1 MIEMVYKG
9 NGDGKNGD
17 RLKLP
22 KNVRQIGEAGK
33 GKRVYLEDYAVTY
46 LHQVEAA
53 VLLGETWEQ
62 DEVRYIFIHGAIRVE
77 DPAFGEEAWEDI
89 YREAKQYFENSEIL
103 GWAMQVQEQPLALS
117 RELNDLYKTHFD
129 REDAVLILYEPSEK
143 EDSVFVEENGSLRQQ
158 NGYYIYYD
166 KNKSMQDYMVFRNE
180 GKSVERETE
189 VTDNA
194 IKSFRKIAEE
204 KREKREKQERKEN
217 PERSEKQAVSQA
229 VKEKGGAKAAQPK
242 TVKFL
247 YAAST
252 FLVLTILI
260 IGVTMVNNYDKM
272 KNMELALSDMA
283 KSTEASAKASS
294 KGTASTDKKDSAKK
308 ETESMTETAGD
319 KAEGESETAAESGQ
333 GLSGNAQKGS
343 EGEKNAQDPKA
354 GAASD
359 GQNPTDPQSAAAGT
373 EAQAAGQDQSQAQ
386 TEIPTAAPGTAGDGQ
401 AVGGQAVGGTQGQ
414 SPDVS
419 AQAAS
424 QGAQAAAEHTNQAAY
439 IVKAGDTLADICRM
453 YYGTTDRLDE
463 ICTLNGISDP
473 NTILLGQKILLP

>member
-9 NGDGKNGD
+9 NGDGKNED

-62 DEVRYIFIHGAIRVE
+62 DEVKYIFIHGAIEVE
-77 DPAFGEEAWEDI
+77 DPVFGEEAWEDI

-103 GWAMQVQEQPLALS
+103 GWAMQVQEQPPSLS
-117 RELNDLYKTHFD
+117 KELNDLYKSHFD

-143 EDSVFVEENGSLRQQ
+143 EDSLYVEENGSLRKQ

-166 KNKSMQDYMVFRNE
+166 KNKSMQEYMVFRND
-180 GKSVERETE
+180 GKSVEKETE

-204 KREKREKQERKEN
+204 KREKREKQERKEKQ
-217 PERSEKQAVSQA
+217 ERGDKQAVNQA
-229 VKEKGGAKAAQPK
+229 VKEKGTAKSAQPK

-272 KNMELALSDMA
+272 KNMELTLSDMA
-283 KSTEASAKASS
+283 KGTEGSVEVSTKE
-294 KGTASTDKKDSAKK
+294 TASTDKQAGAKK
-308 ETESMTETAGD
+308 ETELMTETAGD
-319 KAEGESETAAESGQ
+319 KAEGESETAAKSVQNVQKESGNTQ
-333 GLSGNAQKGS
+333 NSS
-343 EGEKNAQDPKA
+343 EGAENVQDPKTNS
-354 GAASD
+354 AA
-359 GQNPTDPQSAAAGT
+359 GQNEADPQSAAAEQNQTPG
-373 EAQAAGQDQSQAQ
+373 QAD
-386 TEIPTAAPGTAGDGQ
+386 IPTAAQGTAEAGQ
-401 AVGGQAVGGTQGQ
+401 AAGDPQGQ
-414 SPDVS
+414 QADAST
-419 AQAAS
+419 QAAS
-424 QGAQAAAEHTNQAAY
+424 QAAQAAAQHTDQAAY

-463 ICTLNGISDP
+463 ICTLNGINDP

>member
-62 DEVRYIFIHGAIRVE
+62 DEVRYIFIHGAIQVE

-117 RELNDLYKTHFD
+117 KELNDLYKTHFD

-143 EDSVFVEENGSLRQQ
+143 EDSVFVEENGSLRPQ
-158 NGYYIYYD
+158 NGYYIYYN

-217 PERSEKQAVSQA
+217 PEKGEKQTVNQA
-229 VKEKGGAKAAQPK
+229 VKEKGGAKSAQPK

-283 KSTEASAKASS
+283 KSTEASAKVNA
-294 KGTASTDKKDSAKK
+294 KGTASTDKQDSAKK
-308 ETESMTETAGD
+308 ETETMTETAGD
-319 KAEGESETAAESGQ
+319 KAEGESETAAESSQDGQ
-333 GLSGNAQKGS
+333 GLSGNAQKSS
-343 EGEKNAQDPKA
+343 EAEKNVKDTKA
-354 GAASD
+354 DAAAD
-359 GQNPTDPQSAAAGT
+359 GQNAADPQSAAAGT

-386 TEIPTAAPGTAGDGQ
+386 TDIPTTAGTAGDGQ
-401 AVGGQAVGGTQGQ
+401 AAGGTQGQ
-414 SPDVS
+414 DVDAS

-424 QGAQAAAEHTNQAAY
+424 QSAQPAAEHTNQAAY

-453 YYGTTDRLDE
+453 YYGTTDRLNE